1 MDVILTT
8 MDQREER
15 IMMAMEQRE
24 EKVKE
29 LEQTLN
35 NISKYIKSLQDQ
47 SPNNSSS
54 SIQQPVHIEFPE
66 QTVYRRPQHH
76 QHRTVKVDF
85 PRFDGQDVL
94 PWIYKAE
101 QYFEYYRVEDMERL

>member
-1 MDVILTT
+1 MRIKEGTRLKDLYDKMDVILTT
-8 MDQREER
+8 MDQRDER

-54 SIQQPVHIEFPE
+54 SIQ
-66 QTVYRRPQHH
+66 
-76 QHRTVKVDF
+76 
-85 PRFDGQDVL
+85 
-94 PWIYKAE
+94 
-101 QYFEYYRVEDMERL
+101 

>member
-8 MDQREER
+8 MDQRDER

-54 SIQQPVHIEFPE
+54 SIQ
-66 QTVYRRPQHH
+66 
-76 QHRTVKVDF
+76 
-85 PRFDGQDVL
+85 
-94 PWIYKAE
+94 
-101 QYFEYYRVEDMERL
+101 